1 MLCVIIIVQSVP
13 YTLQTIVSKFTQTL
27 FSQGIFRDLFLTKK
41 CKYVPKERK
50 QKCYFSHYIARL
62 RKQLLSASLYMMLWF
77 SIHCK
82 SLIAI
87 ATRPKLVLLWTPV
100 ILATLYIAVIVGLST
115 FVRCLYSHISWWIID
130 RSTYLTMTIKDT
142 VIEHK
147 DPQSLWYKGGKS
159 LRDSF
164 EYTEGPFHPT
174 RHLNIRPDSHSADQS
189 KLIRRTTCYLHIKFS
204 L

>member
-1 MLCVIIIVQSVP
+1 
-13 YTLQTIVSKFTQTL
+13 
-27 FSQGIFRDLFLTKK
+27 
-41 CKYVPKERK
+41 
-50 QKCYFSHYIARL
+50 
-62 RKQLLSASLYMMLWF
+62 MMLWF

-100 ILATLYIAVIVGLST
+100 ILATVYIAVIVGLST

-204 L
+204 PVAMKRNWLRELLHRVLLLVGSQVLSLIQRPLCVCPLSF

>member
-1 MLCVIIIVQSVP
+1 
-13 YTLQTIVSKFTQTL
+13 
-27 FSQGIFRDLFLTKK
+27 
-41 CKYVPKERK
+41 
-50 QKCYFSHYIARL
+50 
-62 RKQLLSASLYMMLWF
+62 
-77 SIHCK
+77 
-82 SLIAI
+82 
-87 ATRPKLVLLWTPV
+87 
-100 ILATLYIAVIVGLST
+100 
-115 FVRCLYSHISWWIID
+115 
-130 RSTYLTMTIKDT
+130 MTIKDT

-147 DPQSLWYKGGKS
+147 DPQSLWYKGGKR